1 MGNGQAGRPHRAGGL
16 LLIRG
21 TEAWPDRYHAGRSSS
36 PQRRYPGEGGNG
48 HRRYGDCGDDQRHQ
62 AERKI
67 RRSRLAGE
75 RGGSAANE
83 HTDKWRSRASA
94 LLQLAVQLMIVP
106 TLRVG
111 THPLTLCN
119 GKTTRSVASGVT
131 TRSVGT
137 ITRVTQST
145 GTIIGGTESVAMINV
160 IKPDAKPVGAGL
172 LANAVGQLPMST
184 QTNGFRGQARSYSL
198 RCSS

>member
-1 MGNGQAGRPHRAGGL
+1 
-16 LLIRG
+16 
-21 TEAWPDRYHAGRSSS
+21 
-36 PQRRYPGEGGNG
+36 
-48 HRRYGDCGDDQRHQ
+48 
-62 AERKI
+62 
-67 RRSRLAGE
+67 
-75 RGGSAANE
+75 
-83 HTDKWRSRASA
+83 
-94 LLQLAVQLMIVP
+94 MIVP